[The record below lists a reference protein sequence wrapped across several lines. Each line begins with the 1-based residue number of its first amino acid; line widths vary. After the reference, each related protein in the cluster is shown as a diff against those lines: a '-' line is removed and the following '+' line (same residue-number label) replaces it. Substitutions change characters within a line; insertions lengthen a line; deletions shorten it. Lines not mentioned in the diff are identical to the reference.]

1 MSAILRVSNLRFSY
15 GRTEVLHGVSLH
27 ADEGEIVTIIGPNG
41 AGKSTLLNVV
51 ARSHRLRSGEVSL
64 GATDTAA
71 FSQAAVVKHG
81 CVLVP
86 EGRQV
91 FSSLTVRDN
100 LVLGGFTDRRA
111 NRKKLMEDVFTVFPR
126 LEERS
131 AQLAGTLSG
140 GEQQMLAI
148 GRAIM
153 SQPTVMLLDEPSL
166 GLAPQMTAR
175 IMAVLGELRERN
187 GLTIVL
193 VEQNAHAAL
202 ELADRGY
209 LLSGGEVV
217 LEGTAEKLRADKTIQ
232 HVYLGASPDADPVP
246 ASG

>member
-1 MSAILRVSNLRFSY
+1 MMEQASLLSVRGLGKKFGGFKALNGFDLDI
-15 GRTEVLHGVSLH
+15 GV
-27 ADEGEIVTIIGPNG
+27 GERIGVIGPNG

-51 ARSHRLRSGEVSL
+51 ARSHRLKTGTVTVL
-64 GATDTAA
+64 GANSAA

-91 FSSLTVRDN
+91 FSSLSVRDN
-100 LVLGGFTDRRA
+100 LILGGYTDRRA
-111 NRKKLMEDVFTVFPR
+111 GNTKPLMSTVFEIFPR
-126 LEERS
+126 LEERADQFS
-131 AQLAGTLSG
+131 GTLSG

-153 SQPTVMLLDEPSL
+153 SQPRVMLLDEPSL
-166 GLAPQMTAR
+166 GLAPQMTMR
-175 IMAVLGELRERN
+175 IMAVLAQLREER

-202 ELADRGY
+202 DLADRGY

-217 LEGTAEKLRADKTIQ
+217 LEGSSAALRADKTIQ
-232 HVYLGASPDADPVP
+232 HVYLGASPHTEK
-246 ASG
+246 